1 MTISGRDP
9 KVGVLGFVKIKF
21 LNFNGFDGR
30 SMKTLVIGS
39 GAREHAMAWK
49 LYMSEQVSSV
59 HSFPGNISMRDMG
72 PTHDGDICDFKK
84 IQHICNVEHI
94 DLLAIGP
101 EVPLSAGIVDYFA
114 GSDIKVFGPSKAS
127 SQLES
132 SKAFAKDLLSVLGI
146 PSPLHHTFQDF
157 SAAKSWVESNSVP
170 LVIKADGLAAGKGVF
185 IADTKE
191 EQLSAVYAIMSNRIF
206 GESGD
211 KIVIEEKIEG
221 PEISVFVFCD
231 GTDISD
237 AVVACDYKRIGDG
250 DVGPNTGGM
259 GSYSYPGIISEAQLS
274 EIKEIILRPVV
285 EHMAEIGTPYSG
297 VLYAGLMLTTS
308 GPQVLEFNCR
318 FGDPEAQVILPRL
331 ESDLGSVMYSCAAG
345 KLSQARVSWDDK
357 ASVGVVL
364 ASEGYPDAY
373 KTGFPVTGLD
383 HSSSG
388 TYVFCGGVKEG
399 QEDSIITSGGRVLT
413 VVGHAE
419 NVQEARD
426 LSYARSE
433 SINFI
438 NKFHRNDI
446 GSFMRTA

>member
-1 MTISGRDP
+1 MR
-9 KVGVLGFVKIKF
+9 VLV
-21 LNFNGFDGR
+21 
-30 SMKTLVIGS
+30 VGS

-49 LYMSEQVSSV
+49 LSLGSESEVI
-59 HSFPGNISMRDMG
+59 HCFPGNVIMSGVG
-72 PTHDGDICDFKK
+72 PTYHGDPSDFPAIEEVCFSHD
-84 IQHICNVEHI
+84 I
-94 DLLAIGP
+94 DLIAVGP
-101 EVPLSAGIVDYFA
+101 EIPLSAGITDYFSEK
-114 GSDIKVFGPSKAS
+114 GIKVFGPTSKAS
-127 SQLES
+127 MLES
-132 SKAFAKDLLSVLGI
+132 SKSFAKDVLHKLNI
-146 PSPLHHTFQDF
+146 PSPKHYAFEDANEANKWISKNNTP
-157 SAAKSWVESNSVP
+157 V
-170 LVIKADGLAAGKGVF
+170 VIKADGLAAGKGVF

-413 VVGHAE
+413 VVGHAD